1 MRQKLFVLIVSLTV
15 SLFLVHPGVAAE
27 RITLKFIE
35 TTDVH
40 ASLFPYDFIEAKKI
54 QNSLAQI
61 YTYVQT
67 ERAKSDIGVVLLD
80 AGDILQG
87 QPLANYFNYERGS
100 LDHHIVAEAMNYMAY
115 DAGAVGNHDIEPGKP
130 VYDALKAQFKFP
142 WLAANCIDTTTDKPY
157 FEPYTVIERK
167 GVRIAIL
174 GMITPGIPKWLPQ
187 SVWSNLRFDDMVK
200 TAHKWVPYI
209 LKKEKP
215 DLLVGL
221 FHSGFNYKY
230 GGSDENTPLNENASQ
245 LVAKR
250 VPGFDL
256 IFIGHDHKNW
266 AEKVQNELTGETVP
280 VCGAD
285 NAAVAFAEAVVT
297 MEKTAVGW
305 QKVDASASTKDVKA
319 YEPDA
324 GFAAAFETAIGAT
337 KKYVDEQIGQFKSDT
352 SSRDAMFGDSSFN
365 DLVHKLQFKV
375 AQNVIGQKAEISFA
389 APLQFNKTIQAGP
402 VFVRDMY
409 KLYKYENTLYLMSLS
424 GKEIDG
430 HLEFSYTLWVNQMK
444 SADDHLLNF
453 KKYEE
458 ATGNYDLAAR
468 YYNYDSAAGIIYE
481 VDLRKPAG
489 DQVTILGMDADLDG
503 KLDEGSQ
510 FDPDGQYKV
519 AINSYRAGGGG
530 GHLTKGAGIAK
541 KELGKRQLG
550 VTARDL
556 RYYLIEAIKT
566 EQTVAPQAIG
576 NWSFLPADWAQAGAE
591 KDRKILY
598 GKSGDG
604 H

>member
-1 MRQKLFVLIVSLTV
+1 MKRNCCLGMVVLALSLLFTS
-15 SLFLVHPGVAAE
+15 PGIAAE
-27 RITLKFIE
+27 RVTLKFIE

-54 QNSLAQI
+54 SNSLAQI

-67 ERAKSDIGVVLLD
+67 ERAKSDQGVVLLD

-87 QPLANYFNYERGS
+87 QPLANYYNYERGS
-100 LDHHIVAEAMNYMAY
+100 LDHHIVADAMNHMAY

-130 VYDALKAQFKFP
+130 VYDALKAQLNFP
-142 WLAANCIDTTTDKPY
+142 WLAANCIDTATGKPY

-167 GVRIAIL
+167 GVRIAVL

-187 SVWSNLRFDDMVK
+187 SVWPNLRFDDMVK
-200 TAHKWVPYI
+200 TAHKWVPRI
-209 LKKEKP
+209 LKTEKP

-221 FHSGFNYKY
+221 FHSGFNYTY

-245 LVAKR
+245 LIAKQ

-266 AEKVQNELTGETVP
+266 SEKVVNDLTAETVL

-285 NAAVAFAEAVVT
+285 NAAVAVAEAEVIL
-297 MEKTAVGW
+297 EKTAVGW
-305 QKVDASASTKDVKA
+305 QKVAAAAKTVDVKQLA
-319 YEPDA
+319 PDA
-324 GFAAAFETAIGAT
+324 DFVASFEGGIAAT
-337 KKYVDEQIGQFKSDT
+337 KKYVNEQIGQFKSDT

-365 DLVHKLQFKV
+365 DLVHKLQFQV
-375 AQNVIGQKAEISFA
+375 AESVIGQKAQVSFA
-389 APLQFNKTIQAGP
+389 APLQFNKTIAAGP
-402 VFVRDMY
+402 VYVRDMY

-430 HLEFSYTLWVNQMK
+430 HLEFSYDRWANQMK

-453 KKYEE
+453 KKFDE

-481 VDLRKPAG
+481 VDLRLPAG
-489 DQVTILGMDADLDG
+489 DRVTILGMDTDLDG

-510 FDPDGQYKV
+510 FDPEGRYKV

-541 KELGKRQLG
+541 SELGKRQLG

-556 RYYLIEAIKT
+556 RYYLIDAIKAA
-566 EQTVAPQAIG
+566 ETVDPLAIG
-576 NWSFLPADWAQAGAE
+576 NWSFLPQDWAQAGAE
-591 KDRKILY
+591 RDRKILY
-598 GKSGDG
+598 GKGGDG